1 MTRAVQTL
9 RAQEPQGGEAF
20 RRASAARAVGVML
33 VSVAVFF
40 AIYAVFVRTGTG
52 QRLDQVAIH
61 HVGQGVATRAAVATV
76 LDWITSGLIVVVSTA
91 CVVIAGIRGRW
102 VLAAGALVEIAGA
115 NLTTQ
120 FLKRMLLSRPDFGYG
135 ISNTFPSGHTT
146 AVTSL
151 VLAILLVVP
160 RRGRWLVELA
170 GSVGVAVIGVGTV
183 VTTWH
188 YPSDVIGGLLVPLVW
203 SVLVMAVASMVE
215 PMEQTPSRRP
225 PHPFAL
231 IVGLVLAAVI
241 FVAFGVRPGGSAK
254 DLVVVATT
262 MSGLA
267 VAGVLTVG
275 LSARMLAARSL

>member
-1 MTRAVQTL
+1 MARTVQTL
-9 RAQEPQGGEAF
+9 NAERLTSGEGQ
-20 RRASAARAVGVML
+20 RRASAARAVAVMVISIL
-33 VSVAVFF
+33 AFLAV
-40 AIYAVFVRTGTG
+40 YAVFVRTGTG

-76 LDWITSGLIVVVSTA
+76 LDWITSGLIVIVSTA

-102 VLAAGALVEIAGA
+102 VLAAGALIEVAGA
-115 NLTTQ
+115 NLTAQ
-120 FLKRMLLSRPDFGYG
+120 FLKRVLLSRPDFGYG
-135 ISNTFPSGHTT
+135 VSNTFPSGHTT
-146 AVTSL
+146 VVTSL
-151 VLAILLVVP
+151 VLAVLLVVP
-160 RRGRWLVELA
+160 RRGRWLVEFA
-170 GSVGVAVIGVGTV
+170 GSVAVAVIGVGTV

-203 SVLVMAVASMVE
+203 SVLVLTVASMLE
-215 PMEQTPSRRP
+215 PSELSPSPR

-231 IVGLVLAAVI
+231 MVGLVIAAVI

-267 VAGVLTVG
+267 VAGALTVG
-275 LSARMLAARSL
+275 LFARMLAARSL

>member
-1 MTRAVQTL
+1 VVTHAVETL
-9 RAQEPQGGEAF
+9 NAERPTSGKGQ
-20 RRASAARAVGVML
+20 RRASAARAVGVM
-33 VSVAVFF
+33 VISVVAFLAV
-40 AIYAVFVRTGTG
+40 YAVFVRTSTG

-76 LDWITSGLIVVVSTA
+76 LDWITSGLIVIVSTA

-102 VLAAGALVEIAGA
+102 VLAAGALVEVAGA
-115 NLTTQ
+115 NLTAQ

-135 ISNTFPSGHTT
+135 VSNTFPSGHTT
-146 AVTSL
+146 VVTSL

-160 RRGRWLVELA
+160 RRGRWFVEFA
-170 GSVGVAVIGVGTV
+170 GSVAVAVIGVGTV

-203 SVLVMAVASMVE
+203 SVLVLTVASMLE
-215 PMEQTPSRRP
+215 PSELTPSPR

-231 IVGLVLAAVI
+231 MVGLVIAAVI

-267 VAGVLTVG
+267 VAGALAVG
-275 LSARMLAARSL
+275 LFARMLAARSL